1 MTIFLKANVASLIAS
16 LCDYFITIMLVQ
28 LFHADVVWAGVT
40 GTVGGGIINFM
51 IGRHWVFRAGDQGA
65 GKQALRYLLVWA
77 GNLALNATGMYLLT
91 KQAGIHYILAKVVT
105 SLLVAVG
112 WNYTLQRKYV
122 FLNNTR
128 QDESREEF

>member
-16 LCDYFITIMLVQ
+16 LCDYLITIMLVQ

-40 GTVGGGIINFM
+40 GTVCGGVINFM
-51 IGRHWVFRAGDQGA
+51 IGRHWVFRAGDQAA
-65 GKQALRYLLVWA
+65 GKQALRYLWVWV
-77 GNLALNATGMYLLT
+77 GNLALNATGMYLLA

-128 QDESREEF
+128 QDEAREEF